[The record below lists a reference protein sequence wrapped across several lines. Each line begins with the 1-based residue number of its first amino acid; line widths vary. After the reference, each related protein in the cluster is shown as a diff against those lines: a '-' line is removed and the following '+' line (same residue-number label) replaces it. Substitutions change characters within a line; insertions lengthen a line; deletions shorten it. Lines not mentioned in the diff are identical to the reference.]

1 MVKISTLIDYFIL
14 LQLILSILFL
24 VIFHNKYE
32 GIVVYFSIMI
42 FISYWII
49 KVIFNKKYKDRL
61 S

>member
-1 MVKISTLIDYFIL
+1 MVKISTLIDYSIL
-14 LQLILSILFL
+14 LQLILCISFL
-24 VIFHNKYE
+24 IIFHNKYE